1 MDSMT
6 GAGMAKIYYTDE
18 YFYEELYGDSTNNI
32 GFIKKD
38 DSLYNFSLLNGV
50 VVLDSTNDLSDSYEL
65 PGCGEYYFYDNDLG
79 YFSHFDD
86 ELYNESNY
94 QLGNVCGID
103 VWKIQNKDLS
113 SKIFS
118 YIMVNTD
125 VYKNTGVGLVVSKG
139 EDSYD
144 TRLTL
149 IVGYLNVQSGYEG
162 YYSMTYYDINNTSH
176 PTLEQY
182 LA

>member
-1 MDSMT
+1 MCKS
-6 GAGMAKIYYTDE
+6 KISSCFILQNFIFTD
-18 YFYEELYGDSTNNI
+18 
-32 GFIKKD
+32 
-38 DSLYNFSLLNGV
+38 
-50 VVLDSTNDLSDSYEL
+50 
-65 PGCGEYYFYDNDLG
+65 
-79 YFSHFDD
+79 
-86 ELYNESNY
+86 
-94 QLGNVCGID
+94 
-103 VWKIQNKDLS
+103 
-113 SKIFS
+113 KIFS

-139 EDSYD
+139 EDIYD